1 MSRKGQSIT
10 LSVSEAEKQ
19 QLQALAEAFN
29 CKWGEQPNISRL
41 VSAIAQN
48 QLQLVSNTDWSSD
61 RIQALDTARKALSDR
76 GEIAQAKEIARL
88 LSSRNEVDY
97 PFRSKIEEFLA
108 EEQPAWRQTIDEL
121 ISQKQP
127 FRLTYQDAA
136 ERLFTFTVLYGQ
148 IAYIEKRE
156 YLICYCQESEEN
168 EDIEPL
174 HHNWT
179 LRLDRIQEAAVTE
192 INQPWANDLARIS
205 VTFKLYGKLA
215 LGYEPKFNDD
225 VNNDVFISE
234 LEGESRRVI
243 RSIFN
248 TFWFFR
254 DIAKYWEQCEV
265 IEPQSVRD
273 RVSKKI
279 AQLTQ
284 LYEQSQPQDNS

>member
-1 MSRKGQSIT
+1 
-10 LSVSEAEKQ
+10 
-19 QLQALAEAFN
+19 
-29 CKWGEQPNISRL
+29 
-41 VSAIAQN
+41 
-48 QLQLVSNTDWSSD
+48 LVSNTDWSSD
-61 RIQALDTARKALSDR
+61 RLQALELARQLLIDQGK
-76 GEIAQAKEIARL
+76 IAQAKEIARL

-97 PFRSKIEEFLA
+97 PFRNEIEKFLA
-108 EEQPAWRQTIDEL
+108 EEQPAWRKTIDQL
-121 ISQKQP
+121 IAQQQP

-136 ERLFTFTVLYGQ
+136 ERPFTFTVLYGQ
-148 IAYIEKRE
+148 IEHIEKRD
-156 YLICYCQESEEN
+156 YLVCYCQESEDN

-205 VTFKLYGKLA
+205 VTFKLYGRLA
-215 LGYEPKFNDD
+215 FGYEPKPNDL
-225 VNNDVFISE
+225 FISE

>member
-19 QLQALAEAFN
+19 QLQALAEAFH

-61 RIQALDTARKALSDR
+61 RIQALEAARQVLIDR
-76 GEIAQAKEIARL
+76 GEIAKAKEIARL
-88 LSSRNEVDY
+88 LTSRNEVAY
-97 PFRSKIEEFLA
+97 PFRSQIEEFLA
-108 EEQPAWRQTIDEL
+108 QEQPAWRKTIDQL
-121 ISQKQP
+121 IAQQKP

-136 ERLFTFTVLYGQ
+136 ERPSTFTVLYGQ
-148 IAYIEKRE
+148 IEHIEKRD
-156 YLICYCQESEEN
+156 YLVCYCQESEEN

-192 INQPWANDLARIS
+192 IDQPWAHNLVRIS
-205 VTFKLYGKLA
+205 VTFKLYGRLA
-215 LGYEPKFNDD
+215 FGYEPKPNDT
-225 VNNDVFISE
+225 FISE
-234 LEGESRRVI
+234 LEGESRQVI
-243 RSIFN
+243 RRIFN

-273 RVSKKI
+273 RVSDKI
-279 AQLTQ
+279 RQLAE
-284 LYEQSQPQDNS
+284 LYSKPVRKPSV